1 MPLSLPSRL
10 FRPAAPV
17 LVLGAACT
25 GCVVNGAR
33 VEIAADQARYPISMT
48 AALPDATGNNL
59 RVGHELVTRG
69 RLSGEATTCSFVY
82 GVTPATVE
90 ISDIVNDQVRA
101 AGGEGV
107 AGLVV
112 EATDRGWGWA
122 FPLAW
127 LPFWPGCL
135 AIRVSGTIVAQ
146 RPAARPARRPVQAVA
161 APPTEPEPPAA
172 EPAPPRAPASSA
184 PAHPAPASS
193 QEGPR

>member
-82 GVTPATVE
+82 GATPATVE

-146 RPAARPARRPVQAVA
+146 RPAA
-161 APPTEPEPPAA
+161 A